1 MNDFKLLNNQML
13 DGHENNVLEVSASQL
28 KSRPAK
34 QKTLDTFLKRCNSVD
49 DSEHESKHKYQK
61 H

>member
-13 DGHENNVLEVSASQL
+13 DGHENVLEVSASQL
-28 KSRPAK
+28 KSSPAK
-34 QKTLDTFLKRCNSVD
+34 QKTLDSFLKRCNSVD
-49 DSEHESKHKYQK
+49 DSEHESKPKYQR